1 MTSRQGNYSGSDGS
15 GRSKANRPASF
26 PNNNL
31 SSVSFKDLSK
41 SFGKLKVQ
49 GVEKEGRKG
58 KRPSLTDSEAS
69 DNAIASV
76 KSSRNRGAGGGVV
89 TTRKEDRSHHARAL
103 REIKDSLAPYGPSD
117 ISAESVQNLALE
129 LNVNVDQSVA
139 ENVAKN
145 CTTLEVAREKLILI
159 LRRKMQNEQF
169 LHPTNNNNNAG
180 IPPPM
185 YQTDYNT
192 SDYHVP
198 QPNMHLQRDPYSR
211 THRGSPDGA
220 SLRADSPVGVH
231 GHNGLQSK
239 ISQVNNLRHK
249 ITASEYELLSSK
261 NQLDPT
267 KQLHRQYVPLPDRT
281 PATEPP
287 AYPGNPA
294 TYINSPYSRQSSAS
308 DNGYDMGMNSLPRP
322 NHLMTNP
329 TNTSDVQYRRG
340 QTPPP
345 MSYDNRAIP
354 NNPNP
359 PVNAGIV
366 PGHVQQIVQRMSPST
381 PSQEAMNF
389 MRPPTT
395 RQNPNRQPQNVPQM
409 SSTSVMRDNHK
420 PIIKGPSSAS
430 NMYQSSAGS
439 GVNPAMARYTPN
451 HPPPSYT
458 VAQQFRN
465 KQKELDQPTYT
476 HSDNSSR
483 YPELSKSQQAQN
495 QMLNINPT
503 NRGSPSP
510 YQDQHQQWT
519 NQINGA
525 LMGNINYSTYQQQ
538 TSGHSSSPQSSISS
552 GYQMVGGE
560 PCHAQYQTLASPPI
574 LRPISSQPV
583 MKLQP
588 MTAEVPMNCENLP
601 PHFAPMV
608 VDSDRQQV
616 PLSDR
621 NSQYHMT
628 TTHGHYITDREPPP
642 YGESV
647 SGSTSLTNSDI
658 TMNYSNPD
666 VNYGCYPDD
675 NGKLRRPSIAE
686 NYLNAVEGNGTS
698 GGIITPGPLNNPT
711 AKPPKGTETAVQA
724 ARVTGSNTKRHA
736 NSYSAVSAPK
746 QQKAGSI
753 SGTTTTSQPRHR
765 NHEQMVPDADST
777 ECVEKTISTSPV
789 PERKFSGK
797 SKSKKTPKRDN
808 QFSDSEDEEEPPQ
821 RTSRVKM
828 FSSEA
833 YKFYMEQ
840 HIENVFKGCHSRSNR
855 RNQLEQEMMKMKLP
869 PPDQE
874 QMREMLFKKE
884 SNYIR
889 LKRGKIDLSMFQFLK
904 ALGVG
909 AFGKVFLARK
919 RTSGALYAIK
929 TLRKKEVLTRNQVA
943 HVKAERDI
951 LSEADNDWVVRL
963 YYTFQDKQ
971 FLYFVMDY
979 IPGGDMMSLLIK
991 KGIFSEQL
999 AQFYTAELTLAL
1011 ESVHKMGFIH
1021 RDIKPDNIL
1030 IDRDGHIKL
1039 TDFGLCTGFRWTHD
1053 SKYYQ
1058 RGGHRPQD
1066 SMDFSNDWAKSGN
1079 GPLKTLDRRRIR
1091 DANRR
1096 IARSLVGTPNYIAP
1110 EVLLKEGY
1118 TQLCD
1123 WWSVGVILYEMVV
1136 GQPPFNASSPEETQM
1151 KVINW
1156 QNMLYFPESA
1166 RLKSQ
1171 TQNFILCLC
1180 CDQRQRLGCNGIEE
1194 IKQHPYFRNV
1204 NWANLRAIQ
1213 APYVPK
1219 IRFPE
1224 DTSNFDT
1231 PDDLMLNPS
1240 QAGTLNSNTLL
1251 RAGEH
1256 AFFEFTFRRF
1266 FDEDG
1271 RAYSNNYHYSG
1282 PESGMIID
1290 EDAEIAQQDDDYAY
1304 GYCQP
1309 DRQEWVQSSSGR
1321 GREASDDGNDYYL

>member
-1 MTSRQGNYSGSDGS
+1 MSRQGNYTGNDTSGK
-15 GRSKANRPASF
+15 RNKPNRPASF

-31 SSVSFKDLSK
+31 NSVSFKDLSNR
-41 SFGKLKVQ
+41 FGNLKVQ
-49 GVEKEGRKG
+49 GADKDVRKV

-69 DNAIASV
+69 DKAIATA
-76 KSSRNRGAGGGVV
+76 KSSRSRGAGGGVV
-89 TTRKEDRSHHARAL
+89 TTRKVEDRSHHAQSL
-103 REIKDSLAPYGPSD
+103 QKIKDSLAPYAPSD
-117 ISAESVQNLALE
+117 ISAESVHSLAIE
-129 LNVNVDQSVA
+129 LNVDQSVA

-145 CTTLEVAREKLILI
+145 CTTLEAARERLIQI
-159 LRRKMQNEQF
+159 LRRKMHDEQIHQ
-169 LHPTNNNNNAG
+169 HPTNNNNNTG
-180 IPPPM
+180 MHPPI
-185 YQTDYNT
+185 YQTGDYSKNE
-192 SDYHVP
+192 YHVP
-198 QPNMHLQRDPYSR
+198 QPNMPPYSR
-211 THRGSPDGA
+211 THRGSPDGE
-220 SLRADSPVGVH
+220 SYRADSPVGVH
-231 GHNGLQSK
+231 GHNGLQNK
-239 ISQVNNLRHK
+239 ISQVNSFRQK
-249 ITASEYELLSSK
+249 VSAPEYELLPK
-261 NQLDPT
+261 TTQLDP
-267 KQLHRQYVPLPDRT
+267 KQVTRQYIPLPDRT

-287 AYPGNPA
+287 AYPGNPIP
-294 TYINSPYSRQSSAS
+294 YFNSAYSRRSSTS
-308 DNGYDMGMNSLPRP
+308 DNGYEMNIKSLPRP
-322 NHLMTNP
+322 NQLMPNQTNP
-329 TNTSDVQYRRG
+329 SDGQYRRG

-345 MSYDNRAIP
+345 SLAYERNLV

-381 PSQEAMNF
+381 PSQENLNF
-389 MRPPTT
+389 MRPPATRPNTT
-395 RQNPNRQPQNVPQM
+395 RHPQNGPQM
-409 SSTSVMRDNHK
+409 SSTSVMRLNHQ
-420 PIIKGPSSAS
+420 PIIKGSSSAS
-430 NMYQSSAGS
+430 SVYQSSSGT
-439 GVNPAMARYTPN
+439 GVNPTMALYAPS

-458 VAQQFRN
+458 AAQQFRN

-483 YPELSKSQQAQN
+483 YTQDISKSQQQH
-495 QMLNINPT
+495 INT
-503 NRGSPSP
+503 SARGSPLP
-510 YQDQHQQWT
+510 YQDQHQQWAK
-519 NQINGA
+519 QINGA
-525 LMGNINYSTYQQQ
+525 LSGNINYSTYQQQ
-538 TSGHSSSPQSSISS
+538 TSAHSSSPRSSVSS
-552 GYQMVGGE
+552 GYQMVGE
-560 PCHAQYQTLASPPI
+560 PCHAQYQTLASPLILQPI
-574 LRPISSQPV
+574 TSLPV
-583 MKLQP
+583 MKPQP
-588 MTAEVPMNCENLP
+588 MTAKVPINCDNLP
-601 PHFAPMV
+601 SHFTPMV
-608 VDSDRQQV
+608 IDSERQQV

-621 NSQYHMT
+621 NIQYPMST
-628 TTHGHYITDREPPP
+628 SHGHYITDREPPP
-642 YGESV
+642 YGESL
-647 SGSTSLTNSDI
+647 SGSTSLTSSDI
-658 TMNYSNPD
+658 TVNYSNPD
-666 VNYGCYPDD
+666 LNYGCFPDD
-675 NGKLRRPSIAE
+675 NDKIRRPRVAD
-686 NYLNAVEGNGTS
+686 NYLNAVEGNVAS
-698 GGIITPGPLNNPT
+698 SNIAPGQHNST
-711 AKPPKGTETAVQA
+711 TKPPKGTEPAVQA
-724 ARVTGSNTKRHA
+724 ARVTAGNAKRHA
-736 NSYSAVSAPK
+736 NSYSSVSAAK

-753 SGTTTTSQPRHR
+753 SGAMPSTTQPRHR
-765 NHEQMVPDADST
+765 NHEYMMPDRTESADNA
-777 ECVEKTISTSPV
+777 EKTISTSPV
-789 PERKFSGK
+789 PERKIYTKKKK
-797 SKSKKTPKRDN
+797 SKHSSKRDD
-808 QFSDSEDEEEPPQ
+808 QYSDSEDEECPPQ

-840 HIENVFKGCHSRSNR
+840 HIENVFKGCHSRASR
-855 RNQLEQEMMKMKLP
+855 RNQLEQEMMKMNLP
-869 PPDQE
+869 PQDQD
-874 QMREMLFKKE
+874 QMREMLFQKE

-889 LKRGKIDLSMFQFLK
+889 LKRGKIDLSMFKFIK

-919 RTSGALYAIK
+919 QTSGALYAIK

-991 KGIFSEQL
+991 KGIFEEHL

-1066 SMDFSNDWAKSGN
+1066 SMDFSNEWPKSGN

-1136 GQPPFNASSPEETQM
+1136 GQPPFNANTPEETQM

-1156 QNMLYFPESA
+1156 QSMLYFPESA
-1166 RLKSQ
+1166 RLRTQ
-1171 TQNFILCLC
+1171 TKDFILRLC
-1180 CDQRQRLGCNGIEE
+1180 CDQRQRLGCHGIEE
-1194 IKQHPYFRNV
+1194 IKDHPYFRNID
-1204 NWANLRAIQ
+1204 WAELRRIE
-1213 APYVPK
+1213 APYVPRIK
-1219 IRFPE
+1219 FPE
-1224 DTSNFDT
+1224 DTSNFDA
-1231 PDDLMLNPS
+1231 PDELMLNPS
-1240 QAGTLNSNTLL
+1240 QAGTMTSNTLL
-1251 RAGEH
+1251 KAGEH

-1271 RAYSNNYHYSG
+1271 RAYSNNHYSG
-1282 PESGMIID
+1282 PESNMTID
-1290 EDAEIAQQDDDYAY
+1290 EAAEIAHQDDYLY

-1309 DRQEWVQSSSGR
+1309 DGEEWAQGSSRR
-1321 GREASDDGNDYYL
+1321 GLSEDGDDYYL